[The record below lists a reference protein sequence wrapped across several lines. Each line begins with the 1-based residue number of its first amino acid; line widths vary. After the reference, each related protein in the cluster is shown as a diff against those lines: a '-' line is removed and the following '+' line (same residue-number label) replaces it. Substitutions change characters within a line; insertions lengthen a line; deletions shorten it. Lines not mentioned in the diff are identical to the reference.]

1 MRTGEE
7 DWMNAQKQAVKTVKN
22 ADFCSK
28 RHGKIAVFGR
38 NRNARGKKA
47 RCGKRT
53 GRCREMHGKR
63 QFFRWKKIILVDSG
77 QRICYN
83 EIQILQC
90 V

>member
-28 RHGKIAVFGR
+28 RHGKIDVFGR
-38 NRNARGKKA
+38 NRNARRKKI
-47 RCGKRT
+47 RRGKRT
-53 GRCREMHGKR
+53 GRCREMYGKR

-77 QRICYN
+77 R
-83 EIQILQC
+83 
-90 V
+90 